1 MSSTRRPEKQ
11 GRPAALLGREVD
23 RFGAE
28 PAWIARYR
36 ITLIQAAR
44 RWVSVS
50 RSGAGLGF
58 RAVAACLHEQGAPAI
73 MKIDDVQVQ
82 LVGARGGC

>member
-11 GRPAALLGREVD
+11 GRPAALLGQKVD

-28 PAWIARYR
+28 SAWIARYR

-50 RSGAGLGF
+50 RTLGRAQAWASGRWR
-58 RAVAACLHEQGAPAI
+58 RAFTDKELQ
-73 MKIDDVQVQ
+73 
-82 LVGARGGC
+82 R